1 MTVTQ
6 SPDEVLRHQKEKETV
21 CPGLGWGWRE
31 VRDGGQATTGLRG
44 PTEGFVFFI

>member
-21 CPGLGWGWRE
+21 CPGPGVGLE
-31 VRDGGQATTGLRG
+31 GGEGRG
-44 PTEGFVFFI
+44 PGHDRAQRPH